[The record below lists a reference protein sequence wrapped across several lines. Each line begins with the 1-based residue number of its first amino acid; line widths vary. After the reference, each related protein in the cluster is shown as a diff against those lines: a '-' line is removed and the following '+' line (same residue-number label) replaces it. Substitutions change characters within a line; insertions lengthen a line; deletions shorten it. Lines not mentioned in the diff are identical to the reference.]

1 MPNIAKPDLSLI
13 WSSAGDVLK
22 PSNTKIQ
29 QGWQVE
35 IPPRQWFNWY
45 QNKTDTAI
53 AHINQHGI
61 AVWDTNTEYQADSS
75 YTQGSDGVIYK
86 AMQTTTGVN
95 PVGDTT
101 GAWKEAFY
109 SVDAMED
116 MQLLEVNGY
125 KKYPDGYMECWGQ
138 FITNPNTQKAV
149 VVFPQEFIAPPFS
162 ITGCHYGGGGAIFVV
177 DNQETQPTKTQF
189 TAILTTVLQNTGTG
203 SYMGTYVAKGRWK

>member
-1 MPNIAKPDLSLI
+1 MAEVSKPDLSLI

-22 PSNTKIQ
+22 PSDTKIQ

-53 AHINQHGI
+53 SHINQHGI
-61 AVWDTNTEYQADSS
+61 AVWDNKTEYQAGVS
-75 YTQGSDGVIYK
+75 YSQGSDGVIYK
-86 AMQTTTGVN
+86 AVQTNTGVN
-95 PVGDTT
+95 PSGDTT

-116 MQLLEVNGY
+116 MQLLATNGF

-138 FITNPNTQKAV
+138 FTTNAQTQSVDITFAQP
-149 VVFPQEFIAPPFS
+149 FIETPFA
-162 ITGCHYGGGGAIFVV
+162 ITGSHYGAGGAMFVAKGGGTPTGFV
-177 DNQETQPTKTQF
+177 
-189 TAILTTVLQNTGTG
+189 AILSTLTNGTATGALTG
-203 SYMGTYVAKGRWK
+203 AYVAKGRWK